1 MSLKLYVEWVNG
13 VPSGFV
19 PAAGDYSVFDGSG
32 IFPVVAIT
40 VADLDRWDPASIRS
54 VSVTAARRAGDTRT
68 VAHDVN
74 GIMQQLQWRGESYES
89 ALVKAK
95 TISNELM
102 IHADECDQASRDLES
117 AASEVESVKS
127 EWGRLQRMADHWGI
141 VINTADGSLSWYTPA
156 DPEDAA
162 EMERRADLVER
173 EINDLVR
180 RADAIDE
187 RLSAAVEDAIS
198 DMADALG
205 TDHIEDSADARRTVE
220 EALAGN
226 QDSATQVQSVLDSIR
241 PDQVAGT
248 EPLTPLQ
255 SQVLSQMQAQQHGMS
270 VPELTAAE
278 QRLGDG
284 KGIMADS
291 WQLMSNPDMH
301 FAKTELTPGALDN
314 PDNITGGGFGQLPTS
329 VQGVLTSK
337 GMSQLGEMT
346 QVTNIVKDGN
356 GNFRHGTE
364 LNRSMLN
371 KATEMMSSET
381 FHGTPVGGRGP
392 ATIVNDGM
400 PVALDVLATAGQD
413 RQAVHDIVN
422 DSNYAER
429 FMQGSLTN
437 EWSDDGRAVSDM
449 FSWTGDVGNGPDARL
464 AAETASAYGGWVGRL
479 EDQLMNL
486 PGNQTL
492 GEVNPEAVQGLAHGL
507 APYIPDIADLSEGTH
522 GGFDL
527 ADGDGASDDG
537 SLPIAKGIFSV
548 LSTDNEASD
557 YFNGAAAREIAQ
569 SQLDYA
575 NDFKEGVDPT
585 ANNRRLADSMTLQGL
600 VDSGTYNAAAASE
613 SNGDLREA
621 AAYQAKKSA
630 FEFGLAGADAA
641 GLPGTD
647 LISKTFT
654 EALIGDPPAAGSAA
668 SNNLPNL
675 DIGSAENQV
684 LNALSQSGVEI
695 HGVPD
700 DLWAPTDPDSP
711 EAPRRIRTFEEYTA
725 FLELGEKKPASAS
738 LYDDMIKAAIVD
750 TMGEPVV
757 TGIDLQMTS
766 RYNAVT
772 ENTDPP

>member
-1 MSLKLYVEWVNG
+1 MSD
-13 VPSGFV
+13 
-19 PAAGDYSVFDGSG
+19 AAS
-32 IFPVVAIT
+32 A
-40 VADLDRWDPASIRS
+40 
-54 VSVTAARRAGDTRT
+54 RAGETRT
-68 VAHDVN
+68 VASDIN
-74 GIMQQLQWRGESYES
+74 GIMAQLHWQGESYES
-89 ALVKAK
+89 AMVKAK
-95 TISNELM
+95 AISNELM
-102 IHADECDQASRDLES
+102 MHADECDQAARAVGD
-117 AASEVESVKS
+117 AASEVESIKS

-141 VINTADGSLSWYTPA
+141 VIDIADGSLSWYIPG

-162 EMERRADLVER
+162 EMERRADVVER
-173 EINDLVR
+173 EIKDLLR
-180 RADAIDE
+180 RADATDA
-187 RLSAAVEDAIS
+187 RLSTAVDDAIS

-205 TDHIEDSADARRTVE
+205 TDHIEDSADARKTVE

-226 QDSATQVQSVLDSIR
+226 QDSAAQVQSVLDSIR
-241 PDQVAGT
+241 PEQLAGDQ
-248 EPLTPLQ
+248 PLTPLQ
-255 SQVLSQMQAQQHGMS
+255 SSVLSQLQAQQHGMS

-278 QRLGDG
+278 QRLGDS
-284 KGIMADS
+284 KGIIADS
-291 WQLMSNPDMH
+291 WQLMSNPDVH

-314 PDNITGGGFGQLPTS
+314 PENITGGGFGQLPTS

-356 GNFRHGTE
+356 GTLRQGTE
-364 LNRSMLN
+364 LNRNMLN
-371 KATEMMSSET
+371 KATEMMSAET
-381 FHGTPVGGRGP
+381 FHGTSVGGRGP

-413 RQAVHDIVN
+413 RLAVHDIVN

-429 FMQGSLTN
+429 FMRGSLTN
-437 EWSDDGRAVSDM
+437 EWSDDGQAVSDM
-449 FSWTGDVGNGPDARL
+449 FSWTGDAVNSPDATL
-464 AAETASAYGGWVGRL
+464 AAETASAYGGWVGKL
-479 EDQLMNL
+479 EDELMNM

-492 GEVNPEAVQGLAHGL
+492 GQVNPEAVQGLAHGL

-527 ADGDGASDDG
+527 PDGDGASDDG
-537 SLPIAKGIFSV
+537 TLPIAKGIFSV
-548 LSTDNEASD
+548 LSTDAEASD

-575 NDFKEGVDPT
+575 NDFKEGIDPT

-600 VDSGTYNAAAASE
+600 VDSGTYNAAATSE
-613 SNGDLREA
+613 SNADAREA

-654 EALIGDPPAAGSAA
+654 EALIGDPPTAGSAA
-668 SNNLPNL
+668 NNNLPNL

-695 HGVPD
+695 QGVPD
-700 DLWAPTDPDSP
+700 GLWAPPDPENPD
-711 EAPRRIRTFEEYTA
+711 APRRIRTFEEYTA
-725 FLELGEKKPASAS
+725 FRDVNQIERISS
-738 LYDDMIKAAIVD
+738 STYDDMIKTAIVG

-757 TGIDLQMTS
+757 TGIDLQMTN

>member
-1 MSLKLYVEWVNG
+1 MSD
-13 VPSGFV
+13 
-19 PAAGDYSVFDGSG
+19 AAS
-32 IFPVVAIT
+32 T
-40 VADLDRWDPASIRS
+40 
-54 VSVTAARRAGDTRT
+54 RAGETRT
-68 VAHDVN
+68 VASDIN
-74 GIMQQLQWRGESYES
+74 GIMAQLHWQGESYES
-89 ALVKAK
+89 AMVKAK
-95 TISNELM
+95 AISNELM
-102 IHADECDQASRDLES
+102 MHADECDQAARAVGD
-117 AASEVESVKS
+117 AASEVESIKS

-141 VINTADGSLSWYTPA
+141 VIDIADGSLSWYIPE

-162 EMERRADLVER
+162 DMERRADVVER
-173 EINDLVR
+173 EIKDLLR
-180 RADAIDE
+180 RADATDA
-187 RLSAAVEDAIS
+187 RLSTAVDDAIS

-205 TDHIEDSADARRTVE
+205 TDHIEDGADARKTVE

-226 QDSATQVQSVLDSIR
+226 QDSAAQVQSVLDSIR
-241 PDQVAGT
+241 PEQLAGDQ
-248 EPLTPLQ
+248 PLTPLQ
-255 SQVLSQMQAQQHGMS
+255 SSVLSQLQAQQHGMS

-278 QRLGDG
+278 QRLGDS
-284 KGIMADS
+284 KGIIADS
-291 WQLMSNPDMH
+291 WQLMGNPDVH

-314 PDNITGGGFGQLPTS
+314 PENITGGGFGQLPTS

-356 GNFRHGTE
+356 GALRQGTE
-364 LNRSMLN
+364 LNRNMLN
-371 KATEMMSSET
+371 KATEMMSAET
-381 FHGTPVGGRGP
+381 FHGTSVGGRGP

-429 FMQGSLTN
+429 FMRGSLTN
-437 EWSDDGRAVSDM
+437 EWSDDGQAVSDM
-449 FSWTGDVGNGPDARL
+449 FSWTGDAVNSPDATL
-464 AAETASAYGGWVGRL
+464 AAETASAYGGWVGKL
-479 EDQLMNL
+479 EDELMNM

-492 GEVNPEAVQGLAHGL
+492 GQVNPEAVQGLAHGL

-527 ADGDGASDDG
+527 PDGDGASDDG

-548 LSTDNEASD
+548 LSTDAEASD

-575 NDFKEGVDPT
+575 NDFKEGIDPT

-600 VDSGTYNAAAASE
+600 VDSGTYNAAATSE
-613 SNGDLREA
+613 SNADAREA

-654 EALIGDPPAAGSAA
+654 EALIGDPPTAGSAA
-668 SNNLPNL
+668 NNNLPNL

-695 HGVPD
+695 QGVQD
-700 DLWAPTDPDSP
+700 GLWAPPDPENPD
-711 EAPRRIRTFEEYTA
+711 APRRIRTFEEYRAYRDTTA
-725 FLELGEKKPASAS
+725 EGPISAS
-738 LYDDMIKAAIVD
+738 SYDDMIKAAIVG